1 MRNDLSV
8 MYYTTFVD
16 MYCCETW
23 QLIVADEA
31 QLYQLEHRMI
41 MMCRV
46 KLIDRLPTD
55 VLRDKGMFW

>member
-1 MRNDLSV
+1 

-23 QLIVADEA
+23 QLIVADET

-41 MMCRV
+41 MMCGV